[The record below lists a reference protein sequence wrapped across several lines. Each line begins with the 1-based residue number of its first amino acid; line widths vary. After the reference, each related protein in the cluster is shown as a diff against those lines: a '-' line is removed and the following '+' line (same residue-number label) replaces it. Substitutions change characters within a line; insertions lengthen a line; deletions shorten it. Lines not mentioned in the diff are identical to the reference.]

1 MDIKRNFITQNL
13 KTIAILITVVAILA
27 LLAFKGN
34 SYYKSNKTLL
44 NRLIQQKDSISE
56 ASRIR
61 VDSLMNDL
69 WDSDLRIDELQTELF
84 NKQRQN
90 NYLYSKLKQR
100 EKDLYIRDTVF
111 ISNANRSAE
120 YINRYNQKNDST
132 R

>member
-120 YINRYNQKNDST
+120 YINRYNKKNDSI